1 MPTAKP
7 RITVTLEPR
16 IYDVLHRL
24 SKAGGESMSKII
36 TDFLGVA
43 VPPMERM
50 ASLIEQA
57 NQAPKNTL
65 DELAASLARAESQIV
80 GGLVKAQGE
89 IDKVSSVLEDA
100 LSVPD
105 KPRRGAQRAP
115 QAAPKGEPTPV
126 PVTRGSGRTK
136 TAKSGVT
143 SGFSLTDEKSS
154 KKGLN
159 RAGL

>member
-7 RITVTLEPR
+7 RITLTLEPR
-16 IYDVLHRL
+16 IYAVIHRL
-24 SKAGGESMSKII
+24 SMAGGESMSKII
-36 TDFLGVA
+36 TDFLEVA

-57 NQAPKNTL
+57 NQAPQNTL
-65 DELAASLARAESQIV
+65 TELAASLARAESQIV
-80 GGLVKAQGE
+80 GGLAKAQDE
-89 IDKVSSVLEDA
+89 VDRVSSVLGDA
-100 LSVPD
+100 LGVPD
-105 KPRRGAQRAP
+105 KPRRGAQRALRAVP
-115 QAAPKGEPTPV
+115 EGEPTPV